1 MELDRADEEVLLEKV
16 PQQLPAGQRDER
28 KDHFFAVVFAANLAA
43 VSFIALVFGLPN
55 VSSIYFTV
63 HRDDESSHGVK
74 IFLIFLATS
83 CIGGAVSMLWLQVLQ
98 NHAARVISWTLK
110 FSIVAFVVASLAS
123 FYDSGMAGKA
133 IGFINLFFAL
143 TIVSYYSSVRRSI
156 AFAASNLAAAS
167 RILRVFPG
175 VISSAYMALLAQAAW
190 VVVWSVAVVGVLA
203 KAVGNL
209 HDSSSFGNTCFFFM
223 LLSFYWFVHVAKN
236 VVHCITA
243 GAVGEWWFGANDVN
257 TIQRAQTRALT
268 TSLGSICI
276 GSLVVA
282 FLNTLHTILLST
294 PRRKAKGSANA
305 FLAFLVKLVLRNMQ
319 YFNKYAFCQVALY
332 GKDFRLAGTDTM
344 HLFRDR
350 GWSALLNDSLISNV
364 LAVGC
369 LVVGTTSGVIGSA
382 WLYLTLR
389 CTPDELSAH
398 PEECQTFNVV
408 VLTFAA
414 CASIGYA
421 MCAIVSSILDSMVAT
436 IFVCFAEDPAALQR
450 SHPDEHAR
458 LVEAWGRLQPDLLSY
473 PAHIVYCTF
482 ALVFFANFKYKRC
495 ASSTALAR
503 VNSTFRDLPPKT
515 SASNVEIP
523 VNAKNLPLEPVVP
536 VVPVSPLAVQV
547 LRYRSEEK
555 GAPTSLKKSRFVY
568 EIETCHY
575 ETGDVF
581 HTERRFRE
589 FKRLR
594 EALLLECRDCPEC
607 RPFAEKLKQSRLPG
621 RHMVVLD
628 VKKYGNSRMLEL
640 THFLRDLVRFVAQ
653 YAHHCARDGPDIDK
667 SVGLFLGLDSLS
679 EALDGVVSSA
689 RSMQMIP
696 LKTRQERIDF
706 RSASMPDMRF
716 SSSSL
721 RLSDGTL
728 QYIRARGYTY
738 TENGDAYAQQTKSR
752 A

>member
-16 PQQLPAGQRDER
+16 PQQLPAGQRDEC

-414 CASIGYA
+414 CASIG
-421 MCAIVSSILDSMVAT
+421 
-436 IFVCFAEDPAALQR
+436 
-450 SHPDEHAR
+450 
-458 LVEAWGRLQPDLLSY
+458 
-473 PAHIVYCTF
+473 CTF
-482 ALVFFANFKYKRC
+482 ALVLFANFKYKRC
-495 ASSTALAR
+495 APSTALAR
-503 VNSTFRDLPPKT
+503 VNSTFRDPPPKSKDDPRT
-515 SASNVEIP
+515 HTERADMVQRLQRYVVNTASASNVEIP

-621 RHMVVLD
+621 RQMVVLD

-640 THFLRDLVRFVAQ
+640 THFLRDLVRLVAQ

-738 TENGDAYAQQTKSR
+738 SENGDAYAQQTKSR